1 MSYTKEQI
9 ADVLDFAV
17 LNPSV
22 GNVQVAHAGDAC
34 DRHKIKGFCV
44 ASTNVYTA
52 SIYHCN
58 VASVIGFPHGN
69 VSPRAKLAE
78 AVQAVNDGAKELDVV
93 VNYGRFNTG
102 DIGIIKEEL
111 ERICTFAHH
120 RDVIVKAILETG
132 TMSLGVIALA
142 CEECIEAEVDY
153 VKTSTGFGPGGATV
167 VIVQA
172 MLNLV
177 EGTGIKVKASGGIRC
192 YNDVARFLDIG
203 VSRIGASRYQ
213 ELLP

>member
-1 MSYTKEQI
+1 MYSVNQI
-9 ADVLDFAV
+9 ANVLDFSV
-17 LNPSV
+17 LKPNV
-22 GNVQVAHAGDAC
+22 GNMSITHVAKFCNNYGLKC
-34 DRHKIKGFCV
+34 FCV
-44 ASTNVYTA
+44 ASANVKTA

-78 AVQAVNDGAKELDVV
+78 AIQAVNDGAKELDVV
-93 VNYGRFNTG
+93 VNYGRFNNG

-120 RDVIVKAILETG
+120 RGVSVKAILETG
-132 TMSLGVIALA
+132 TMSLGVIDFA
-142 CEECIEAEVDY
+142 CEKCVEAQVDY
-153 VKTSTGFGPGGATV
+153 VKTSTGFGYGGATV
-167 VIVQA
+167 ATVQA
-172 MLNLV
+172 MLYAV
-177 EGTGIKVKASGGIRC
+177 EGTGVKVKASGGIKT
-192 YNDVARFLDIG
+192 YDDVARYLDMG

>member
-1 MSYTKEQI
+1 MYSAEQI

-17 LNPSV
+17 LKPNV
-22 GNVQVAHAGDAC
+22 GSISITHGADDC
-34 DRHKIKGFCV
+34 DRWGVKCFCCSS
-44 ASTNVYTA
+44 ANVYTA

-69 VSPRAKLAE
+69 VSPRGKLAE
-78 AVQAVNDGAKELDVV
+78 AIQAVNDGAKELDVV
-93 VNYGRFNTG
+93 VNYGRFNAG
-102 DIGIIKEEL
+102 NWGLIKEEL

-120 RDVIVKAILETG
+120 RGVLVKAILETG
-132 TMSLGVIALA
+132 TMTAGQIGWA

-167 VIVQA
+167 AVVTI
-172 MLNLV
+172 MLSAV
-177 EGTGIKVKASGGIRC
+177 KGTGIKVKASGGIKT
-192 YNDVARFLDIG
+192 YDDVARFLDMG
-203 VSRIGASRYQ
+203 VSRIGASRYE